1 MGQDTSPWGQ
11 GRVGQGTHGWE
22 GRCWGW
28 GLSLHGVLAPSPH
41 ALQCHEACV
50 AIYSSMH
57 NQSFSHWV
65 AVSVLSMLICLLI
78 YSLTGNPSTG
88 ALHPLLAPGVPC
100 PQGSSIF
107 LSAPLSSPARPPTPA
122 SPLAGLYG
130 YLTFGE
136 AVASDVLMSYPG
148 NDPVVII
155 ARLLFGVSIV
165 TIYPIVV
172 LLGR

>member
-1 MGQDTSPWGQ
+1 MGIG
-11 GRVGQGTHGWE
+11 GAGQGTHGWV
-22 GRCWGW
+22 GR
-28 GLSLHGVLAPSPH
+28 GLCFLGAPALPPCP
-41 ALQCHEACV
+41 LQCHEACV
-50 AIYSSMH
+50 AIYSSMR

-88 ALHPLLAPGVPC
+88 ALPPSFPQVSPVPILHPSSPPILLG
-100 PQGSSIF
+100 
-107 LSAPLSSPARPPTPA
+107 APLSSSPSRLPTPLC
-122 SPLAGLYG
+122 PLAGLYG
-130 YLTFGE
+130 YLTFGK

-148 NDPVVII
+148 NDPVVIV
-155 ARLLFGVSIV
+155 ARLLFGISIV